1 MLKGFKP
8 YPEECRIP
16 LPDLSSSN
24 NDKNLRCLN
33 KYWMKVD
40 GLVREQYAGWKEQQ
54 GQLERMQE
62 GSEGG
67 QKRGQEDTSES
78 EGEPESPSKKKR
90 TVV

>member
-1 MLKGFKP
+1 
-8 YPEECRIP
+8 
-16 LPDLSSSN
+16 
-24 NDKNLRCLN
+24 
-33 KYWMKVD
+33 MKVD